1 MSAFYLQVRLRVQWP
16 FLVSFNQSRK
26 KKCHIS
32 RKDTAFAG
40 LQRNNN
46 CIFLS
51 FIFSDESIV
60 LPTIIVGTLVIVFGL
75 PFFSVANVSL
85 YSKITDEKTQGKSS
99 NTCLTARAY
108 LNTQKYGLFCSLD
121 CRLLLIKL
129 LLKVKKKLLFLIFN
143 CDGIKKCFS
152 NINMPFL
159 FGYSVLCV
167 DSVVIFQAS
176 LKVFRGRSQAW
187 Q

>member
-1 MSAFYLQVRLRVQWP
+1 M
-16 FLVSFNQSRK
+16 VSFNQSRK
-26 KKCHIS
+26 
-32 RKDTAFAG
+32 RKQHVIFQERTPL
-40 LQRNNN
+40 LQVYKE
-46 CIFLS
+46 ITTVFFSL
-51 FIFSDESIV
+51 FFSDESIV

-121 CRLLLIKL
+121 CRLLLTKL